1 MMYIQMRDSMP
12 CAKNGRGEKF
22 IAHLGILALS
32 LAAIMPLAAEAD
44 TRYDFTQK
52 VADENGNYLWTNPAN
67 WNKTDTYPGD
77 PGSDVSDAWAY
88 ISANTKA
95 TVNAALKPI
104 NTLSGANSG
113 AWLVVTNG
121 GSMAVKSTSCNY
133 GNTLVSGAG
142 SCLWNTNN
150 YAIIKD
156 GYSFIVNDGGVVT
169 ASGSQSG
176 SRGFYFNNKSSTL
189 IDGGAFTNDAYY
201 AVLRNNATLTVRN
214 GGTFYKGT
222 TGTTPFFFGGNGNT
236 AETSTNSEIR
246 VESRGLFK
254 ANVLSF
260 GDKNDTVR
268 DNRVVVTGE
277 GSILWCFS
285 AADNASGIR
294 VYGKRNSIEVSNGAL
309 LSCVRNSTDP
319 LYTGDIS
326 GSDKLCNISL
336 GVGNTPD
343 PSGDDNTLTV
353 DDAMA
358 FVRGNVVVGSSGSGN
373 RIALR
378 NGALMRMPQVNSVA
392 MSLKIG
398 DSAASV
404 SNSLSI
410 ADSSLYVSGSI
421 VVGVNGGF
429 NKLELAGDAVITN
442 TGSSTGFVFGQNS
455 SSNRFEVKAGGNK
468 IAQGTYW
475 SSGNVTIP
483 VLFTNDTVLAFNVPA
498 GGYGGKPG
506 VEFAALNT
514 SAKGGKVSFADLGNV
529 EFDVKAWTK
538 GGAEKG
544 DSVTLMRFSP
554 VSHLEFTKSDGTV
567 VADTSA
573 LTALAERLQEDA
585 GDAPVK
591 ITAENGTDIVCTYR
605 GDPGLAIF
613 VR

>member
-1 MMYIQMRDSMP
+1 MHIQMRDSIP
-12 CAKNGRGEKF
+12 CAEKGRSDMF
-22 IAHLGILALS
+22 IVHLGVLTLC
-32 LAAIMPLAAEAD
+32 LAAMMPMAAEAD
-44 TRYDFTQK
+44 TRYYFSQS
-52 VADENGNYLWTNPAN
+52 VADENGNYKWTNPAN
-67 WNKTDTYPGD
+67 WNQTDKYPGD
-77 PGSDVSDAWAY
+77 SDGDGGDAWVWLNGNRRVT
-88 ISANTKA
+88 IDTE
-95 TVNAALKPI
+95 LKPI
-104 NTLSGANSG
+104 WRLSAAYDG
-113 AWLVVTNG
+113 AWVVVTNG
-121 GSMAVKSTSCNY
+121 GSMSVKDISCNY

-169 ASGSQSG
+169 ASGSQDG
-176 SRGFYFNNKSSTL
+176 NRGFFFNNKSSTL
-189 IDGGAFTNDAYY
+189 IDGGAFTNNAYY

-222 TGTTPFFFGGNGNT
+222 TGTTPFFFGGNGTT

-268 DNRVVVTGE
+268 DNRVIVTGE
-277 GSILWCFS
+277 GSVLWCFY

-294 VYGKRNSIEVSNGAL
+294 VYGTRNSIEVSNGAL
-309 LSCVRNSTDP
+309 LSCVWNSADP
-319 LYTGDIS
+319 LYTGSLSGQNPWGDI
-326 GSDKLCNISL
+326 LL

-343 PSGDDNTLTV
+343 PSGDDNALTV
-353 DDAMA
+353 DDATA
-358 FVRGNVVVGSSGSGN
+358 FVRGNVVIGSSGSGN
-373 RIALR
+373 RITLR
-378 NGALMRMPQVNSVA
+378 NGAFMRMPQVSSFPI
-392 MSLKIG
+392 SLRLG

-429 NKLELAGDAVITN
+429 NRLELAGDAVITN

-455 SSNRFEVKAGGNK
+455 SSNRLEVKAGGNVVVRGRNGSVR
-468 IAQGTYW
+468 Q
-475 SSGNVTIP
+475 P
-483 VLFTNDTVLAFNVPA
+483 VVFANDTVLAFTVPT

-506 VEFAALNT
+506 LQFDVSDSDNLT
-514 SAKGGKVSFADLGNV
+514 SGKISFADLGKT
-529 EFDVKAWTK
+529 EFDVKAWAK
-538 GGAEKG
+538 GGAQKG
-544 DSVTLMRFSP
+544 DSVTLMSFTP
-554 VSHLEFTKSDGTV
+554 VSQLNFTKPDGTV
-567 VADTSA
+567 VAGASA
-573 LTALAERLQEDA
+573 LTALAERLGADA
-585 GDAPVK
+585 DTGDAPVK

-605 GDPGLAIF
+605 GGPGLLIF

>member
-1 MMYIQMRDSMP
+1 MKTTKMLGKFGDSWRNLVP
-12 CAKNGRGEKF
+12 DGLKF
-22 IAHLGILALS
+22 AMFLVLGVAWT
-32 LAAIMPLAAEAD
+32 AAAD

-133 GNTLVSGAG
+133 GNTLVSGNE
-142 SCLWNTNN
+142 SSLWNTNN

-156 GYSFIVNDGGVVT
+156 GCSFTVNDGGVVT
-169 ASGSQSG
+169 AGGSQSG
-176 SRGFYFNNKSSTL
+176 KRGFFFNNNSSSL
-189 IDGGAFTNDAYY
+189 IDGGAFTNDAFF

-214 GGTFYKGT
+214 GGAFYKGG
-222 TGTTPFFFGGNGNT
+222 TGTNPFFFGNRD
-236 AETSTNSEIR
+236 AVETSTNSEIR

-260 GDKNDTVR
+260 GDGNDTTR
-268 DNRVVVTGE
+268 DNRAIVTGE

-309 LSCVRNSTDP
+309 LSCVRNSADP
-319 LYTGDIS
+319 LYTGSLNGQNPWGDI
-326 GSDKLCNISL
+326 LL

-343 PSGDDNTLTV
+343 PSGDDNALTV
-353 DDAMA
+353 DDATA
-358 FVRGNVVVGSSGSGN
+358 FVRGNVVIGSSGSGN
-373 RIALR
+373 RITLR
-378 NGALMRMPQVNSVA
+378 NGAFMRMPQVSSFPI
-392 MSLKIG
+392 SLRLG

-429 NKLELAGDAVITN
+429 NRLELAGNAIITN
-442 TGSSTGFVFGQNS
+442 TESSTGFVFGQNS

-567 VADTSA
+567 VADTAA

-605 GDPGLAIF
+605 GGPGLVIF